1 MSLSLCA
8 VSASTDADSKST
20 RKSLAEI
27 LPKMGDV
34 LSGLGDDGTT
44 VYSFALAHVVEL
56 LNTIVASTSF
66 KNEIFVVKSIDAE
79 KVSGLVLHQNTVVRR
94 SIVKLFTSLLK
105 IGIDETSTSH
115 DTTFGETTLG
125 AWISGDVLR
134 TLVSN
139 VCELVIFYYS
149 FISVFLPL
157 RNFNMTFKM
166 IE

>member
-8 VSASTDADSKST
+8 VAASTDADSKST

-27 LPKMGDV
+27 LPKMGEV

-66 KNEIFVVKSIDAE
+66 KTEIFVVTSIDAE

-157 RNFNMTFKM
+157 RNVNMTFKM